1 MKVLFSLIALFTLF
15 SFVFGQ
21 QNEKKDSSLNT
32 IFVGDSTTIPCDC
45 YEYECDEIAPMFPG
59 GDKELYHYV
68 KVNSG
73 YTPEMLELDLS
84 GTVYVQFIIETDGS
98 ISHVEVIKS
107 LQAVYDQKAIEIISN
122 MPQWIPGKDECGK
135 LVRVRYILPLR
146 FDIN

>member
-1 MKVLFSLIALFTLF
+1 MKALFSLIAFFTI
-15 SFVFGQ
+15 SSIVFGQ
-21 QNEKKDSSLNT
+21 TEKKDSSLNN

-45 YEYECDEIAPMFPG
+45 FEYECDVTEPMFPG
-59 GDKELYHYV
+59 GEKELYHYV

-73 YTPEMLELDLS
+73 YTPEMLDLDLS
-84 GTVYVQFIIETDGS
+84 GTVYVQFVIETDGS
-98 ISHVEVIKS
+98 ISHVEVLKG

-122 MPQWIPGKDECGK
+122 MPKWIPGKDECGK